1 MTYISD
7 ADLKGMIPDFVK
19 RIVTE
24 DEGRQAGKI
33 NELLLEWKTEGSQA
47 G

>member
-19 RIVTE
+19 RLVTE

-33 NELLLEWKTEGSQA
+33 NELLL
-47 G
+47 